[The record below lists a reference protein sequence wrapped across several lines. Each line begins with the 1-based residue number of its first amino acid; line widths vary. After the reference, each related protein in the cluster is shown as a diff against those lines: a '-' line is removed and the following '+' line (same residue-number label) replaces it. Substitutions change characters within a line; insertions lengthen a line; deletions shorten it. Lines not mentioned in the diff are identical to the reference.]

1 MRLFDE
7 NRHFEIICRRFAF
20 SEGTESPAK
29 RKCLSCRTRSLRL
42 LLVRE
47 DTAKSGIFCKQI
59 VGIAPH
65 PFLSGLRGNDHGMA
79 GAVEVLCHVFVTGLV
94 TAQGGATGLA
104 GAEMHP
110 GAADHYSSVT
120 DMLFFLF
127 EFLYLPHVGA
137 NLICHVDIF
146 KAGPWVRTGYTSAKY
161 L

>member
-1 MRLFDE
+1 MRIFIHKEL
-7 NRHFEIICRRFAF
+7 C
-20 SEGTESPAK
+20 
-29 RKCLSCRTRSLRL
+29 
-42 LLVRE
+42 E

-59 VGIAPH
+59 VGVAPH

-110 GAADHYSSVT
+110 GAADLYAFFT

-137 NLICHVDIF
+137 NLICHKIKF
-146 KAGPWVRTGYTSAKY
+146 IKIKFILLPNICEQN
-161 L
+161 

>member
-7 NRHFEIICRRFAF
+7 NLHFISRE
-20 SEGTESPAK
+20 
-29 RKCLSCRTRSLRL
+29 L
-42 LLVRE
+42 RE

-59 VGIAPH
+59 VGVAPH

-94 TAQGGATGLA
+94 TTQGGATGLA

-110 GAADHYSSVT
+110 GAADLDAFFAH
-120 DMLFFLF
+120 MLFFLF
-127 EFLYLPHVGA
+127 ELFYLPHMGA
-137 NLICHVDIF
+137 NLICHRRCF
-146 KAGPWVRTGYTSAKY
+146 YGRPKACLGYTSAKY

>member
-1 MRLFDE
+1 MRIFITKEL
-7 NRHFEIICRRFAF
+7 
-20 SEGTESPAK
+20 
-29 RKCLSCRTRSLRL
+29 
-42 LLVRE
+42 RE

-79 GAVEVLCHVFVTGLV
+79 GAVEMLRHVFVTGLV

-110 GAADHYSSVT
+110 GAADLYAFFA

-127 EFLYLPHVGA
+127 EFLYLPHMGA
-137 NLICHVDIF
+137 DFIRHKIKFIKIKFTLLPDICEQN
-146 KAGPWVRTGYTSAKY
+146 
-161 L
+161 